1 MCHEVDRGDDGR
13 EEPQSPRV
21 AESMQDDPGVDSA
34 KAIQEGLDP
43 EAEGPPVDD
52 VCVVLGLILTSPLR
66 AHRWD
71 DAAAD
76 PWVGLALFESEW
88 RRKGSHRYTIGIR
101 GLGVARVIILGSD
114 AICEVE
120 TASDR
125 LSSPC
130 AGVGR
135 ACRWVRSCGV

>member
-1 MCHEVDRGDDGR
+1 M
-13 EEPQSPRV
+13 
-21 AESMQDDPGVDSA
+21 DSA
-34 KAIQEGLDP
+34 NAIQEGLDP

-52 VCVVLGLILTSPLR
+52 VCVVLVLILTSPLR
-66 AHRWD
+66 AHRRD

-76 PWVGLALFESEW
+76 PWLGLALFEAEW
-88 RRKGSHRYTIGIR
+88 RRKGSHRYTRGIR
-101 GLGVARVIILGSD
+101 VRCSARVINLGSG

-125 LSSPC
+125 LSSLC
-130 AGVGR
+130 AGVGW